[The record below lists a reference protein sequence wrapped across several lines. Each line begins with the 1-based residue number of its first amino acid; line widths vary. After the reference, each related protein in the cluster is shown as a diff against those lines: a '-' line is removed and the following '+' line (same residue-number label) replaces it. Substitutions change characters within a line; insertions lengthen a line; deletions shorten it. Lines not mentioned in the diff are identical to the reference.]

1 MHEGPPHLKVEVC
14 LLGPTHKEHKQIGW
28 YVWGSACVQEAMCV
42 NASHGC
48 MDLVVQGIGKDWLR
62 NPCAGKAELRQQ
74 CNTQGNEATTNGK
87 YQAGACASILRGAV

>member
-48 MDLVVQGIGKDWLR
+48 MDLVV
-62 NPCAGKAELRQQ
+62 
-74 CNTQGNEATTNGK
+74 
-87 YQAGACASILRGAV
+87 